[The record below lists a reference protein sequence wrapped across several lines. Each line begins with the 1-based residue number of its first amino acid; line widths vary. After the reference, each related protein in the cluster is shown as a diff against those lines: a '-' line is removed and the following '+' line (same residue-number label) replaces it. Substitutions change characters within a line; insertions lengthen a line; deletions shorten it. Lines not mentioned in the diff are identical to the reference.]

1 MKKIKK
7 VKIKSF
13 ISVSGKLVPFTF
25 NKNFPIPVKRI
36 FFLYGKKN
44 KIRGDHAH
52 KKCIQFFLQIKG
64 KSIIKLSDKKKE
76 KKFILNEKKKVILAV
91 YPKTWVKINFLT
103 NNNLTLVMCSHE
115 YSKKDYI
122 TDFNK
127 I

>member
-1 MKKIKK
+1 MKYKKIDLKNYK
-7 VKIKSF
+7 DKRGLLIP
-13 ISVSGKLVPFTF
+13 IEF
-25 NKNFPIPVKRI
+25 NKDLKTNIKR
-36 FFLYGKKN
+36 FFFIKGEKK

-64 KSIIKLSDKKKE
+64 KSVIKLSDKKKE

-115 YSKKDYI
+115 YNKKDYI

>member
-1 MKKIKK
+1 MKYKKIDLKNRRDK
-7 VKIKSF
+7 RGLLIP
-13 ISVSGKLVPFTF
+13 IEF
-25 NKNFPIPVKRI
+25 NKELKTNIKRV
-36 FFLYGKKN
+36 FFIKGKQK

-64 KSIIKLSDKKKE
+64 KSVIKLSDKKKE